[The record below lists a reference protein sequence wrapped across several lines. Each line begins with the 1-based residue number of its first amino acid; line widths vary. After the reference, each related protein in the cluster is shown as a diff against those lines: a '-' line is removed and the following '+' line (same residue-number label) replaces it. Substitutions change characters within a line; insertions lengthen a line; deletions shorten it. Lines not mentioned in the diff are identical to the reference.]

1 MTMSLASTGG
11 LAALFAF
18 GPTQSNQVAG
28 AAVVRTGAGAGAGA
42 AAPVTAPAVLPTN
55 AAPSTGRCLPRR
67 LHLRTLPCGHRGAGR
82 RDAYCPGSGDRC
94 TDHRCADDASPTT
107 LPPQPVVVDG
117 AVYQNKWGNVQV
129 EVTFAGDGSLMDV
142 TPLQTP
148 NNRNK
153 SVQINNYAVPR
164 LTTEALSVQSAQVH
178 TISGATYTS
187 NDYRRSLQ
195 SAIDAARAAGITT
208 LA

>member
-1 MTMSLASTGG
+1 MTMSLASTAG

-28 AAVVRTGAGAGAGA
+28 RPWF
-42 AAPVTAPAVLPTN
+42 APEQSRRRGGCSVTALAVLPTN
-55 AAPSTGRCLPRR
+55 AAPSTVAAFHADSTSAPS
-67 LHLRTLPCGHRGAGR
+67 CGHRGAGR
-82 RDAYCPGSGDRC
+82 RGRLLPRLRRPM
-94 TDHRCADDASPTT
+94 HRPPLRRRRFPTT

>member
-42 AAPVTAPAVLPTN
+42 AAPVTAPAVLPSN
-55 AAPSTGRCLPRR
+55 PAPSTVAAFHADSTSAASPADTGAPVAETPTAQAPATDAPTTAAPT
-67 LHLRTLPCGHRGAGR
+67 TLP
-82 RDAYCPGSGDRC
+82 
-94 TDHRCADDASPTT
+94 PTT

>member
-1 MTMSLASTGG
+1 MLKYRGSSLIKAGFIGSILVLLVIAIGLQPARIVEWASNVRYSARFDE
-11 LAALFAF
+11 LAASALDAW
-18 GPTQSNQVAG
+18 
-28 AAVVRTGAGAGAGA
+28 RT
-42 AAPVTAPAVLPTN
+42 
-55 AAPSTGRCLPRR
+55 
-67 LHLRTLPCGHRGAGR
+67 
-82 RDAYCPGSGDRC
+82 
-94 TDHRCADDASPTT
+94 
-107 LPPQPVVVDG
+107 
-117 AVYQNKWGNVQV
+117 
-129 EVTFAGDGSLMDV
+129 EFIAGDGSLMDV